1 MFLTKHNFIRS
12 VVGDVWV
19 FFLCMISVGANIKQL
34 FKNSYS
40 LECVEVNAAVSC
52 LSDSQVPAAQQMLNF
67 PEKNKEKPI
76 DMQNF
81 GLRTDI
87 YSKKTLAKVRIFFS
101 RHTWSAIQL
110 VFLGL
115 F

>member
-52 LSDSQVPAAQQMLNF
+52 LSDS
-67 PEKNKEKPI
+67 
-76 DMQNF
+76 
-81 GLRTDI
+81 
-87 YSKKTLAKVRIFFS
+87 
-101 RHTWSAIQL
+101 
-110 VFLGL
+110 
-115 F
+115 